1 MKRRPG
7 FVLAVIAMFL
17 AIAASAS
24 AQAVNKKAPEPGNVP
39 VETFTGF
46 AVSVTS
52 GQSGV
57 VEIVINRWS
66 TDGERA
72 LLENVLKASG
82 SQAMVNIMQDLP
94 QVGYIKGSETM
105 GDALF
110 YARST
115 DLPDGTRQVVIATN
129 RPISAAAMLVARRR
143 EQVRRDRHR
152 DAVPEGLQE
161 GRGQDRRRG
170 QGLDRPEDRQAQ
182 AHQLLGRAGASR
194 EHHGQ
199 RQVVVRSA
207 VPGSR
212 SPRARGPR
220 ARARAYFLG
229 SSFDSIRRSSR
240 SEISIE
246 TSRAIRIAGKSWP
259 TRASHSAMLR
269 ASVATGVM
277 SP

>member
-7 FVLAVIAMFL
+7 FVLALVAMIL
-17 AIAASAS
+17 AAAPAP
-24 AQAVNKKAPEPGNVP
+24 AQQAINKKAPEPGNVP

-94 QVGYIKGSETM
+94 QVGYIKGAETM

-110 YARST
+110 YARSN

-129 RPISAAAMLVARRR
+129 RPLSGAAMLAPGAANKY
-143 EQVRRDRHR
+143 
-152 DAVPEGLQE
+152 DATVIEMRFAKGAKKGEGKI
-161 GRGQDRRRG
+161 
-170 QGLDRPEDRQAQ
+170 
-182 AHQLLGRAGASR
+182 
-194 EHHGQ
+194 
-199 RQVVVRSA
+199 VV
-207 VPGSR
+207 
-212 SPRARGPR
+212 
-220 ARARAYFLG
+220 
-229 SSFDSIRRSSR
+229 
-240 SEISIE
+240 
-246 TSRAIRIAGKSWP
+246 AGK
-259 TRASHSAMLR
+259 ASIDPK
-269 ASVATGVM
+269 TGKLKLNNYAGEPVRLENITVKDAR
-277 SP
+277 